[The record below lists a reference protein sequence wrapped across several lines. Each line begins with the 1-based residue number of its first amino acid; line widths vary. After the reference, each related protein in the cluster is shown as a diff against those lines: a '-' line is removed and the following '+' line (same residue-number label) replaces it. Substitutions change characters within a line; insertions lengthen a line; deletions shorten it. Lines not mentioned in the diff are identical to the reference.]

1 MVAEAKRVVNQLVVW
16 VNLSGQEE
24 VVQRIAVV
32 LVIEIEETAVYEH
45 LEDELLTKKQHDTIV
60 LQSL

>member
-1 MVAEAKRVVNQLVVW
+1 MVAEAKRVVHQLVLW